1 MPPVRDSITVKKGR
15 HALPAEC
22 LFPVQLALCGHVFR
36 TVGPFSHSYNES
48 LTGLGSGL
56 RALSLTVSLRPE
68 GVWLPRPKGVFRFP
82 EVGRKCLA
90 PLGAQLLGTLPMVV
104 E

>member
-56 RALSLTVSLRPE
+56 RALSLPSDTVLEVTEEQGSTTHSMPLFRE
-68 GVWLPRPKGVFRFP
+68 KGY
-82 EVGRKCLA
+82 
-90 PLGAQLLGTLPMVV
+90 
-104 E
+104 